1 MVSTR
6 DCESLS
12 MGSTPI
18 HRPKLEIVYKAQ
30 GLSDVGKI
38 TQLSFSSKHII
49 NNDATHAKIT

>member
-18 HRPKLEIVYKAQ
+18 HRPKLKIVYKAQ
-30 GLSDVGKI
+30 GSSHVGKI
-38 TQLSFSSKHII
+38 THLSFSSKHII
-49 NNDATHAKIT
+49 NDDAANTDIT

>member
-38 TQLSFSSKHII
+38 TQLSFGCEHII
-49 NNDATHAKIT
+49 HDDAANASIT